1 MVTTHSKG
9 RKVIGLHIGA
19 GNVRRY
25 FPSPI
30 SIIELQLD
38 HLRIQCELGPEFWQ
52 DDPEIHDPRLCTWLE
67 TRYMHGKRD
76 RSPIPLVM
84 LPAGRNAFRLQPL
97 ALEQTAAIKPQP
109 RPVAVA

>member
-1 MVTTHSKG
+1 MMVTTHSKG

-52 DDPEIHDPRLCTWLE
+52 DDPEIHDPASAPGLRPGTCTESE
-67 TRYMHGKRD
+67 TGPP
-76 RSPIPLVM
+76 S
-84 LPAGRNAFRLQPL
+84 FW
-97 ALEQTAAIKPQP
+97 
-109 RPVAVA
+109 